1 MNVKLDTKEKFITM
15 ELLEPLFSVNMADDF
30 AAEVAGIQQQQPP
43 HLLLNLSMVNEID
56 AEMATLVA
64 KLQSDSYK
72 KSHSFVICCLN
83 PQVES
88 IFKTLH
94 LIEDMN
100 ITPTLSEAWDIIQ
113 MEEIERELLSGFDDN
128 EI

>member
-1 MNVKLDTKEKFITM
+1 MNVKLDTKEKFIAM
-15 ELLEPLFSVNMADDF
+15 EVLEPGFSVNMADAF
-30 AAEVAGIQQQQPP
+30 SAQVAKIQQQQPP
-43 HLLLNLSMVNEID
+43 HLLLNLTAVNEID

-64 KLQSDSYK
+64 NLQSDSYK
-72 KSHSFVICCLN
+72 KGHSFVICCLN
-83 PQVES
+83 PSVES
-88 IFKTLH
+88 VFRSLQ

-113 MEEIERELLSGFDDN
+113 MEEIERELLSNFDDS